1 MQAPAVLSCQYASWY
16 RHFGHLAF
24 KSKLIELPQ
33 DFIDYLLQ
41 DGVFLSESSSAV
53 SISPSHAFPVSL
65 RIQKHESYER
75 EPHCR
80 YLSVTAAK
88 ESSTRSMGHRL
99 PGLGRRGAA

>member
-33 DFIDYLLQ
+33 DFIEFLLQ

-53 SISPSHAFPVSL
+53 SIYPSHMSPILL
-65 RIQKHESYER
+65 RIQKHEIIE
-75 EPHCR
+75 EE
-80 YLSVTAAK
+80 LTVDT
-88 ESSTRSMGHRL
+88 
-99 PGLGRRGAA
+99 